1 LKRNSDAARI
11 EHMRPAACL
20 VLLALVWAL
29 VAGLPAAAAR
39 TPSFIPPVRL
49 GFQHGDDWEPAI
61 AADRFDHVYA
71 AWSHY
76 VGYAGADTGDPDPS
90 CPSCASPHTMLQI
103 SSDGG
108 TTWSSPTALWPST
121 QRQDD
126 PQIVVDAADGRTVY
140 ASFMQD
146 NKSSQYVAR
155 SDDFGQTWRAVLV
168 EPLQRGTDKD
178 ILAARGGH
186 VYLVYHTQQKIFAS
200 VSHDGGQTWAT
211 HNLVG
216 TTNSDL
222 GVSLPSGGAIDSKGN
237 AYFAWNGVNNPG
249 QAKGTKNLYV
259 TRSTDG
265 GVTWKTSLVDISQP
279 AFQCSCPG
287 WDYWGSQMALGI
299 DAKDRI
305 YVLWDAAHSSSGI
318 QRLYFGRSVDGA
330 ATWSPAVDVSLAPAG
345 SNHLFPALAARGDG
359 DVRIA
364 WMDDRNGFDPG
375 GDDPSARW
383 NVYYRSSANAGAAW
397 SGEAQ
402 LSRYVAGYA
411 YKYATPRDGFAEP
424 YGDYFDST
432 STARARLTRSG
443 AKARATSARAT
454 SGTRAARR

>member
-1 LKRNSDAARI
+1 
-11 EHMRPAACL
+11 MRSFVRVVLLTL
-20 VLLALVWAL
+20 VLAL
-29 VAGLPAAAAR
+29 VAGLPASAAR
-39 TPSFIPPVRL
+39 APSFTAPVRL

-61 AADRFDHVYA
+61 AADRSGHVYA

-76 VGYAGADTGDPDPS
+76 VGYGGVATGDPDPS
-90 CPSCASPHTMLQI
+90 CPTCASPHTVLQV
-103 SSDGG
+103 SSDNGA
-108 TTWSSPTALWPST
+108 TWSAPRALSPST
-121 QRQDD
+121 ERQDD
-126 PQIVVDAADGRTVY
+126 PQLVVDAADGRTVY
-140 ASFMQD
+140 AAFMQA
-146 NKSSQYVAR
+146 NKASEYVAR
-155 SDDFGQTWRAVLV
+155 SDDFGETWRTVLV

-200 VSHDGGQTWAT
+200 VSHDGGRTWKT

-216 TTNSDL
+216 TTNSAL

-237 AYFAWNGVNNPG
+237 AYFAWNGENNPG

-265 GVTWKTSLVDISQP
+265 GTTWTTSLVDVSLP
-279 AFQCSCPG
+279 TFRCGCPG

-299 DAKDRI
+299 DANDRV
-305 YVLWDAAHSSSGI
+305 YVLWDAAHSSSGV
-318 QRLYFGRSVDGA
+318 QRMYFARSVDGA

-345 SNHLFPALAARGDG
+345 SNHLFPAIATRGDG

-383 NVYYRSSANAGAAW
+383 NVYYRSSTNGGTAW
-397 SGEAQ
+397 SGEAK
-402 LSRYVAGYA
+402 LSQYAAGYA
-411 YKYATPRDGFAEP
+411 YKYATPKDGFAEP
-424 YGDYFDST
+424 YGDYFELDIDSAGQT
-432 STARARLTRSG
+432 QAIWGEGPSYVGPGNVWYARG
-443 AKARATSARAT
+443 
-454 SGTRAARR
+454 G